1 MSDLRDIVK
10 SLSAATGLP
19 LRKADID
26 KVAKAYAVF
35 AEHAQVLAE
44 DRDLAVTE
52 PAHVYRPRRSK

>member
-1 MSDLRDIVK
+1 MSNPRDVVK

-19 LRKADID
+19 LRQADID

-44 DRDLAVTE
+44 SRDLAVTE
-52 PAHVYRPRRSK
+52 PAHIYRPRRSK